1 MTLVHN
7 SVTVPATTATVIA
20 TIPTGNPL
28 TCVHV
33 SNSDSAAIFVG
44 DSSLSNSGA
53 DKGAKIS
60 AAAALDIW
68 LNSGDSLYA
77 YSVAGTSANAVAVLF
92 SKVVG

>member
-7 SVTVPATTATVIA
+7 SVTVPATTATVVA
-20 TIPTGNPL
+20 TIPVGNPL

-33 SNSDSAAIFVG
+33 SNSDTAAIFVG
-44 DSSLSNSGA
+44 DSSISNSGV
-53 DKGAKIS
+53 DKGVKIS
-60 AAAALDIW
+60 AAAAMDIW

-92 SKVVG
+92 SKVTD

>member
-20 TIPTGNPL
+20 TIPAGNPL

-44 DSSLSNSGA
+44 DSSISNSGV
-53 DKGAKIS
+53 DKGVKIS
-60 AAAALDIW
+60 AAGALDFW
-68 LNSGDSLYA
+68 LNAGDSLYG
-77 YSVAGTSANAVAVLF
+77 YSVSGTSANAVAVLF
-92 SKVVG
+92 STVTR

>member
-1 MTLVHN
+1 MSLTHN
-7 SVTVPATTATVIA
+7 SVTVPSATATIIA
-20 TIPTGNPL
+20 TIPAGNPL

-33 SNSDSAAIFVG
+33 SNSDTAAIFVG

-53 DKGAKIS
+53 DKGVKIS

-68 LNSGDSLYA
+68 LNAGDSLYA

-92 SKVVG
+92 SRVVG

>member
-20 TIPTGNPL
+20 TIPVGNPL

-33 SNSDSAAIFVG
+33 SNSDTAAIFVG
-44 DSSLSNSGA
+44 DYSISNSGA
-53 DKGAKIS
+53 DKGVKIA

-68 LNSGDSLYA
+68 LNSGDSLYG

-92 SKVVG
+92 STVTR

>member
-1 MTLVHN
+1 MTLIHN

-20 TIPTGNPL
+20 TIPAGNPL

-53 DKGAKIS
+53 DKGVKI
-60 AAAALDIW
+60 AAAGALDFW
-68 LNSGDSLYA
+68 LNAGDSLYG

-92 SKVVG
+92 STVTR

>member
-20 TIPTGNPL
+20 TIPGGNPL

-44 DSSLSNSGA
+44 DSTISNSGA

-77 YSVAGTSANAVAVLF
+77 YSVAGTAANTVTVLF
-92 SKVVG
+92 SKVVD